1 MRPQTTFIAILVAAV
16 LLVVGNAF
24 YIIPEGKQAIIVQFG
39 EPMGAPKTEAG
50 LNTKIP
56 FIQQVRYFEKR
67 ILQWNGSPNEIP
79 TRDKKFIW
87 VDAVARWKIKD
98 SLKFM
103 QAVATESYARSR
115 LDDIIDNAVRD
126 TVSRYPLVEV
136 VRNTNDIFKEK
147 GIYDT
152 AKEGEDD
159 ISIDQ
164 DLTRIKVGQEKILG
178 MIFDQAKGATETLGI
193 ELIDVR
199 FRRINYIDSVRQ
211 KVFERMIS
219 ERERAAATLRSQGQG
234 AKAEIE
240 GQREKDLKQIRSEA
254 YKKAQEIKG
263 KADAEAA
270 GIYAASYNQDPEFYS
285 LWKSLDSYRETL
297 PGSSTVLL
305 STDNEYF
312 QYLKSQKEGLGT

>member
-136 VRNTNDIFKEK
+136 VRNTNDIK
-147 GIYDT
+147 
-152 AKEGEDD
+152 
-159 ISIDQ
+159 
-164 DLTRIKVGQEKILG
+164 
-178 MIFDQAKGATETLGI
+178 
-193 ELIDVR
+193 
-199 FRRINYIDSVRQ
+199 
-211 KVFERMIS
+211 
-219 ERERAAATLRSQGQG
+219 
-234 AKAEIE
+234 
-240 GQREKDLKQIRSEA
+240 
-254 YKKAQEIKG
+254 
-263 KADAEAA
+263 
-270 GIYAASYNQDPEFYS
+270 
-285 LWKSLDSYRETL
+285 
-297 PGSSTVLL
+297 
-305 STDNEYF
+305 
-312 QYLKSQKEGLGT
+312 